1 MEVENIIRKIRFGI
15 DSIEA
20 TYNMTPNK
28 LILGAEIMNQIAK
41 EIVFTLHDHEDVS
54 NTILGIPVEIDYKN
68 LHRMS
73 VCLEFDVN

>member
-1 MEVENIIRKIRFGI
+1 MDVENIIRKIRFGI

-28 LILGAEIMNQIAK
+28 LILGAEIINQITK
-41 EIVFTLHDHEDVS
+41 EIVFTLHDHEDEP
-54 NTILGIPVEIDYKN
+54 NTILGIPVEIDYEN
-68 LHRMS
+68 IHRMS